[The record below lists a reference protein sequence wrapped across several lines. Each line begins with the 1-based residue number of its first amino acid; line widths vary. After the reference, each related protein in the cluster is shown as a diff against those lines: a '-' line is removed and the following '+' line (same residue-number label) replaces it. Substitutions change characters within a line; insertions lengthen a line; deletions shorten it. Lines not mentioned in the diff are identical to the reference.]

1 MISTVEMRLT
11 RELREHAREAVAEI
25 IGQPSYV
32 QYDDD
37 HRIVRVHKGQ
47 SLLDQLDT
55 AKRAGL
61 ERVGGHSPLR
71 SLSPLC
77 VAALDLYQEIEAEW
91 RTPGATLPQSF
102 RALPIDQSNADTL
115 RALVVGLRSIAG
127 SIRTLLD
134 PPRRLH
140 LAVACPACGVRT
152 VFRPD
157 ESGELVQRA
166 ALTVDGIAGCSCLS
180 CLTVWP
186 PERLEFLANV
196 LGCTPL

>member
-1 MISTVEMRLT
+1 MISTIEMRLT
-11 RELREHAREAVAEI
+11 RELRDLAREVVIEI

-32 QYDDD
+32 QYSDD
-37 HRIVRVHKGQ
+37 HQIVRVHKGQ
-47 SLLDQLDT
+47 SLLEQLET

-77 VAALDLYQEIEAEW
+77 VAALDLYEEIDREW
-91 RTPGATLPQSF
+91 RSPGMKLTQSF
-102 RALPIDQSNADTL
+102 RALPIDQSNSDTL
-115 RALVVGLRSIAG
+115 RRLISGLRSVAG
-127 SIRTLLD
+127 SIRSLLD

-166 ALTVDGIAGCSCLS
+166 ALTVDGTAGCSCLS

-196 LGCTPL
+196 LGCAPL